1 MVKDIKEIF
10 SNNLNKFMDIKGIT
24 VSELSERTGIAY
36 STVNDW
42 KNGKKMARGGNL
54 QKLSDFFGINISDLT
69 SDEHDLREIN
79 NLTDI
84 GETIKIPI
92 IGQIA
97 CGDPITADENI
108 IGYLE
113 EPASTLSSGNL
124 FALQTVGNSMTP
136 TIPEGSNVIIRE
148 QPDVEDGEI
157 AAVLVNSDEEA
168 TLKRVKRQGDVV
180 MLLAD
185 NPAYPPYIV
194 TEDNPARI
202 LGKAVKVS
210 FDL

>member
-113 EPASTLSSGNL
+113 EPASTLSSGDL
-124 FALQTVGNSMTP
+124 FALKTVGNSMTP